1 VISLRQLLAKWQS
14 QREALAFAH
23 AFHAESRAR
32 LDQLAALG
40 QASQALRENVILLG
54 IDPAKPERPRLAS
67 FGGVRP

>member
-40 QASQALRENVILLG
+40 KASQALRENVILLG
-54 IDPAKPERPRLAS
+54 IDPAQPERPRLAS